1 MEYPTL
7 QKLIDS
13 KLDFSNEEQEFLS
26 IIEKRSKVINYV
38 YSILGQTKIDI
49 ITPLD
54 PEILKQAEKFYYDPK
69 NQKLVEP
76 KSLLIYLDEYNL
88 LKSIIKKYENN
99 KEYCCNWFYGYK
111 FEDENRLNNYPG
123 YTKKS
128 TKEQKNTYILYG
140 AMDDNN
146 KKAMDVWQAGGVD
159 AAIKHMMTG
168 NDGKT
173 RSYAEMRELY
183 G

>member
-7 QKLIDS
+7 QNLIES
-13 KLDFSNEEQEFLS
+13 KINFSYEEQDFLS
-26 IIEKRSKVINYV
+26 TIEKRSKVINYV
-38 YSILGQTKIDI
+38 YSILGETKIDI

-54 PEILKQAEKFYYDPK
+54 PEILDQAEKFYYDPE
-69 NQKLVEP
+69 NQK
-76 KSLLIYLDEYNL
+76 KDTKWLLQYLDEYNL
-88 LKSIIKKYENN
+88 LKGIIKKYEKS
-99 KEYCCNWFYGYK
+99 KEHCCDLFYGYNI
-111 FEDENRLNNYPG
+111 EDENRLNNCPG
-123 YTKKS
+123 YKGKS
-128 TKEQKNTYILYG
+128 TKTQKNTYILYG

-146 KKAMDVWQAGGVD
+146 KKAMDVWQAGGLD

-168 NDGKT
+168 NDGKP